1 MPPEQFGKQGWALTE
16 LVARVVIETVKTAW
30 TPSLTTLVLQL
41 DLKAAFDTVNCEGLI
56 ALNVQMAVALIEVN

>member
-1 MPPEQFGKQGWALTE
+1 M
-16 LVARVVIETVKTAW
+16 ARVVIETVKTAW